1 VTLSIPNGMDTD
13 WYAILIAKIVKEH
26 YMKKIWLFIG
36 MAALLAGLAQ
46 TVSAE
51 DKPSDTKA
59 LKGVRSGKVVWDI
72 NTASPAKL
80 ALYLG
85 VIQETYEDLVRQGVT
100 PDMVFAFRGESL
112 RIISSEHDEIS
123 MQSMPEIGQSARM
136 IYALMQ
142 RPGIRMEA
150 CSIAARI
157 FEVDTEKILHGIRP
171 VGNTFVSLIGYQSK
185 GYAIIPIY

>member
-1 VTLSIPNGMDTD
+1 MTLNIPNGMDTD

-59 LKGVRSGKVVWDI
+59 LKGVSSGKVVWDI

>member
-1 VTLSIPNGMDTD
+1 MTLSIPNGMDTD

-59 LKGVRSGKVVWDI
+59 LKGVSSGKVVWDI

-123 MQSMPEIGQSARM
+123 MQSMSEIGQSARM

>member
-1 VTLSIPNGMDTD
+1 
-13 WYAILIAKIVKEH
+13 
-26 YMKKIWLFIG
+26 MKKIWLFIG

-59 LKGVRSGKVVWDI
+59 LKGVSSGKVVWDI

-136 IYALMQ
+136 IHALMQ